1 MKDNVPLWGAAA
13 TPGPEPPSA
22 SSGLDT
28 TLDELRQI
36 LQLTAELRAGSRS
49 TSPTEGRGQARTSAL
64 RPTDPPSDLPC
75 PPGMPRATYRRLLKR
90 HDRSSRKLTA
100 LASRRL
106 LPHVR
111 KRLDSQFRNALRRV
125 RRALGLPEWEPGR
138 RTWYS
143 LSAAAI
149 SGSLPAR
156 CCGGTW
162 PALSRVAGP
171 PVGIVVSTIVTSCGC
186 GPQAGPRVSPLG
198 EAWSG
203 RRETGRPPRTECA
216 LPLPRCRGAREQRP
230 EHGPA

>member
-1 MKDNVPLWGAAA
+1 MVILGASSGTMKDNVPVWGAAA

-143 LSAAAI
+143 LSAAAGYLGI
-149 SGSLPAR
+149 SPRTLLR
-156 CCGGTW
+156 W
-162 PALSRVAGP
+162 DVAG
-171 PVGIVVSTIVTSCGC
+171 IITSRRT
-186 GPQAGPRVSPLG
+186 AGG
-198 EAWSG
+198 H
-203 RRETGRPPRTECA
+203 RRFHHRDLVRLRAAGWP
-216 LPLPRCRGAREQRP
+216 
-230 EHGPA
+230 